1 MHIDCDACA
10 MQATD
15 ACDDCLVTFLV
26 DGGPL
31 DLAPAEHEAFGHLA
45 DAGLVAPL
53 RLVPLE
59 RPGRDAAAG

>member
-10 MQATD
+10 MQDTN

-31 DLAPAEHEAFGHLA
+31 DLVPAEHEAFGNLA
-45 DAGLVAPL
+45 DAGLVSPL

-59 RPGRDAAAG
+59 NPRPDAAAG